1 MIDDKGGL
9 DSWRSG
15 LRMYDRAAIRRG
27 ESLWACTIGWNQ
39 HWGDAPDE
47 VVWDVYFD
55 PSSTDLLRREYAS
68 FYGLSQLDLAE
79 EEERRRSSSRSA
91 SSLEPLP
98 FPGMTGNVIAPLKP
112 PRRRRGTAAQGDLDA
127 WRAALRPGVRAVIQP
142 YRELRACTV
151 EAAASA
157 WWVEDEPM
165 WAITYDHEPWDTLPP
180 VQRIARAYEL
190 EPLPYPGMTG
200 GLPARRTRRAS
211 RRGPRRRRAGTTA

>member
-1 MIDDKGGL
+1 
-9 DSWRSG
+9 
-15 LRMYDRAAIRRG
+15 
-27 ESLWACTIGWNQ
+27 
-39 HWGDAPDE
+39 
-47 VVWDVYFD
+47 
-55 PSSTDLLRREYAS
+55 
-68 FYGLSQLDLAE
+68 
-79 EEERRRSSSRSA
+79 
-91 SSLEPLP
+91 
-98 FPGMTGNVIAPLKP
+98 
-112 PRRRRGTAAQGDLDA
+112 
-127 WRAALRPGVRAVIQP
+127 VIQP

-165 WAITYDHEPWDTLPP
+165 WAITYDLEVGDTLPP